1 MAPTVTRP
9 LAHLTAP
16 SGWVNDPLGLTVHDG
31 RYHLFFQ
38 HVPDSLTWQ
47 PTCHWGHAVS
57 EDLVTWEHRPIALAP
72 GEGDGGIWSGSLVLD
87 NAGEARIYYTAV
99 RVPDFARGSI
109 RVARP
114 RDETWDVWDK
124 GETVVPA
131 PGPEE
136 AVAFRDPF
144 VMRDGEGWR
153 MLVGTALPGNVAAA
167 RAFTSIDQRRW
178 DDAGLLAARPS
189 AETEPVWTGSLWEC
203 PQLLEVDGATVM
215 VTSVWEDDELHHVAY
230 ALGELVEGRFEVA
243 SWHRLSHGESYYA
256 PSVFRDAEGEP
267 GIIFWLR
274 GATDPEAGWAGALS
288 VPHRLSLRDGR
299 LHLEPHPQVRAQLPA
314 ADTVRWE
321 DWDPAR
327 EDLRL
332 TAADGTDLT
341 LRREDEGIVEIDGEG
356 TRRPL
361 GPAAE
366 GTVPVLVDGPVAE
379 IALGPSVHAV
389 ARAADLAVRCEAS
402 VP

>member
-87 NAGEARIYYTAV
+87 DAGEARIYYTAV

-131 PGPEE
+131 PRAGGG
-136 AVAFRDPF
+136 R
-144 VMRDGEGWR
+144 R
-153 MLVGTALPGNVAAA
+153 LP
-167 RAFTSIDQRRW
+167 
-178 DDAGLLAARPS
+178 RP
-189 AETEPVWTGSLWEC
+189 L
-203 PQLLEVDGATVM
+203 
-215 VTSVWEDDELHHVAY
+215 
-230 ALGELVEGRFEVA
+230 
-243 SWHRLSHGESYYA
+243 
-256 PSVFRDAEGEP
+256 RDA
-267 GIIFWLR
+267 
-274 GATDPEAGWAGALS
+274 
-288 VPHRLSLRDGR
+288 
-299 LHLEPHPQVRAQLPA
+299 
-314 ADTVRWE
+314 
-321 DWDPAR
+321 
-327 EDLRL
+327 
-332 TAADGTDLT
+332 
-341 LRREDEGIVEIDGEG
+341 
-356 TRRPL
+356 
-361 GPAAE
+361 
-366 GTVPVLVDGPVAE
+366 
-379 IALGPSVHAV
+379 
-389 ARAADLAVRCEAS
+389 
-402 VP
+402 